1 MGKLRKSMTAAIVT
15 GLFFGGAGV
24 AVADSWHELNLT
36 TSGASFKGAWAW
48 QSKKVVPSGLHVKG
62 VLKDEKANDGHNVYL
77 RLRVYSY
84 PWGEIR
90 GVQRK
95 SVKVDKVLSDGA
107 VLVTKEVRMHLCRD
121 RGSLRPDNCTPLRLY
136 KRK

>member
-1 MGKLRKSMTAAIVT
+1 MGKLRKSVTAAVVA

-24 AVADSWHELNLT
+24 AVAGSWHKMDLT
-36 TSGASFKGAWAW
+36 TSGASFKGRWAW
-48 QSKKVVPSGLHVKG
+48 QSKKIVPSGLHVQG
-62 VLKDEKANDGHNVYL
+62 VLKDEKPNDGHNVYL

-95 SVKVDKVLSDGA
+95 AVTVDKVLSDGA

-121 RGSLRPDNCTPLRLY
+121 RGSLRPDNCTPLRLF

>member
-1 MGKLRKSMTAAIVT
+1 MGQLKKSITAAVVA

-24 AVADSWHELNLT
+24 AAADSWRELNLN

-48 QSKKVVPSGLHVKG
+48 QSPKRIPSGLHVKG
-62 VLKDEKANDGHNVYL
+62 TLKDEKPRDGHNVYL

-90 GVQRK
+90 GVQGK

-107 VLVTKEVRMHLCRD
+107 VLVTKEVRLHLCRD
-121 RGSLRPDNCTPLRLY
+121 RGSLRPDNCTPLQVF